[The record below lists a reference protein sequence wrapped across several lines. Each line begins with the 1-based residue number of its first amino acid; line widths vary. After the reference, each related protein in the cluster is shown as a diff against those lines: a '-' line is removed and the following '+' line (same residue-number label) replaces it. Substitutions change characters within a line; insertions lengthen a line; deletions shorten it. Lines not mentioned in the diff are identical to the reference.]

1 MPLRPALSAALQVH
15 GLQLRG
21 GFCPGPDEAI
31 ALPDGR
37 PAAVLW
43 LAGNVGGAMWEV
55 FQASAQ
61 AQDGLPHPLDRW
73 SRQIGDTLAQQFG
86 GAALYPFDGPPLQ
99 PQFHPF
105 QQWASRC
112 ETLFPSPLMLRI
124 HPQHG
129 LWHAYRFALAF
140 PCVDADDLAALVST
154 THAVLPEESPCL
166 SCVEQPCLQA
176 CPVQAYDG
184 QQFAAERC
192 RNHVRQDTNQAC
204 MRGGCLARN
213 ACPVAPQLR
222 YGPAQL
228 GFHMRAFVP
237 EADTMRHDQGAP
249 AHLGAQQ

>member
-1 MPLRPALSAALQVH
+1 MSLRPALSAALQVH

-21 GFCPGPDEAI
+21 GFCPHPEEAI

-43 LAGNVGGAMWEV
+43 LAGNVGGSMWDA
-55 FQASAQ
+55 FQASTFAD
-61 AQDGLPHPLDRW
+61 DGLPHPLDRW
-73 SRQIGDTLAQQFG
+73 SRHLGHALAQQFG

-99 PQFHPF
+99 PQYHPF

-112 ETLFPSPLMLRI
+112 ETLFPSPLMLRM

-140 PCVDADDLAALVST
+140 PSVDADDRAALMPST
-154 THAVLPEESPCL
+154 DAASQENNPCL
-166 SCVEQPCLQA
+166 SCIDQPCLNA
-176 CPVQAYDG
+176 CPVEAYDG

-192 RNHVRQDTNQAC
+192 RAHVHQDAAQTC
-204 MRGGCLARN
+204 MTGGCLARN

-222 YGPAQL
+222 YAPAQAR
-228 GFHMRAFVP
+228 FHMRAFVP
-237 EADTMRHDQGAP
+237 P
-249 AHLGAQQ
+249 